1 MKQKIYEMLRIHVAK
16 RATHNLG
23 KVEITEDEVIC
34 YVDGKKLKK
43 QMKERYLNRYRIRL
57 HCIQRDEEIYKTY
70 SLEKPVH
77 YIIQNIDFDKEIE
90 IMASM
95 KDCHVTFENCSFKTC
110 VEIDFADHLTFINNT
125 YIPQENKYFSI
136 YEAGEFCISTYAR
149 INEVNKLEF
158 INNKIYVPDIKE
170 IPGVNMNDKQNIIT
184 PITKSKLRLWLYA
197 KEVILKNSDIVDAK
211 SLEIGAETLHLED
224 EYLISDEIE
233 IKSNK
238 IILDSA
244 TIRADVITIDS
255 PKIKGKL
262 LTCHEGLFI
271 NGVEVNKNEG
281 LIDNYDL
288 ELQQK
293 RLELINSLKKIE
305 RTCEKQIS
313 EEIRKQ
319 PLTRI
324 LKKIGRHTT
333 WNL

>member
-1 MKQKIYEMLRIHVAK
+1 MKNKIYEMLRKYVAK

-23 KVEITEDEVIC
+23 DIVITDDEVIC
-34 YVDGKKLKK
+34 YVDEKKLKK
-43 QMKERYLNRYRIRL
+43 TMKDRSLLNRYRIML
-57 HCIQRDEEIYKTY
+57 HCIKRDEEIYKTY
-70 SLEKPVH
+70 HLDKPVH
-77 YIIQNIDFDKEIE
+77 YIIRNVDFDKEIN

-136 YEAGEFCISTYAR
+136 YKAGEFIFSTYDR
-149 INEVNKLEF
+149 INEVNKLEL
-158 INNKIYVPDIKE
+158 INNEIYVPDIKE
-170 IPGVNMNDKQNIIT
+170 IPIMNVNDKENVIAPII
-184 PITKSKLRLWLYA
+184 KSKLRLWLYA
-197 KEVILKNSDIVDAK
+197 KEVILNASDIIDAK

-233 IKSNK
+233 IKANK
-238 IILDSA
+238 VVLDNA

-255 PKIKGKL
+255 PKIEGKL
-262 LTCHEGLFI
+262 PIYHEGLFI
-271 NGVEVNKNEG
+271 NGVEVDKNEG

-293 RLELINSLKKIE
+293 RIELINSLKKIE
-305 RTCEKQIS
+305 RHSEEKIS
-313 EEIRKQ
+313 EEIKKQ

-324 LKKIGRHTT
+324 LKK
-333 WNL
+333 

>member
-1 MKQKIYEMLRIHVAK
+1 MKQKIYEMLRMYVAK
-16 RATHNLG
+16 RVTHNLG
-23 KVEITEDEVIC
+23 KIEITDDEVIC
-34 YVDGKKLKK
+34 YVDEKKLKK
-43 QMKERYLNRYRIRL
+43 QMKDSSLLNRYRIIL
-57 HCIQRDEEIYKTY
+57 HFIPKDNETYKLY
-70 SLEKPVH
+70 NVNKPVH
-77 YIIQNIDFDKEIE
+77 YIIRNVDFDKEIN
-90 IMASM
+90 IMSAM
-95 KDCHVTFENCSFKTC
+95 KDCHVTFENCTFKTC
-110 VEIDFADHLTFINNT
+110 ISIEFADRLTFINNT

-136 YEAGEFCISTYAR
+136 HEAGEFCVSTYAR

-255 PKIKGKL
+255 PKIEGKL

-324 LKKIGRHTT
+324 LKK
-333 WNL
+333 